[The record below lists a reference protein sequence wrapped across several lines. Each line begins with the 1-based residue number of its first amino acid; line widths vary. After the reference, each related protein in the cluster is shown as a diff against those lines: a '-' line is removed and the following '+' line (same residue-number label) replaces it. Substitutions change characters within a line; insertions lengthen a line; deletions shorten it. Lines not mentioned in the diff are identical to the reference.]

1 MKKNQ
6 KRSNL
11 GRLVLTCKNYEDLRR
26 QVQDDTE
33 LLGKEISG
41 LIGRRCIWQSPYDQ
55 EVLTNVLTTILACV
69 TELAE
74 RDGVFLRD
82 TVVEKYDA
90 WLRDGVFL
98 RDTVVEKYDAWLEL
112 YRSKNKEKDEI
123 KVKN

>member
-90 WLRDGVFL
+90 WL
-98 RDTVVEKYDAWLEL
+98 EL

-123 KVKN
+123 KVKK

>member
-11 GRLVLTCKNYEDLRR
+11 GKLVLTCKNYQDLRR

-33 LLGKEISG
+33 LL
-41 LIGRRCIWQSPYDQ
+41 SPYDQ

-74 RDGVFLRD
+74 RDGVPLRN
-82 TVVEKYDA
+82 TVI
-90 WLRDGVFL
+90 
-98 RDTVVEKYDAWLEL
+98 EKYDAWLEL
-112 YRSKNKEKDEI
+112 YRSKNKEKA
-123 KVKN
+123 

>member
-11 GRLVLTCKNYEDLRR
+11 GRLVLTCENYQDLRR

-41 LIGRRCIWQSPYDQ
+41 LIDRRCIWQSPYDQ

-69 TELAE
+69 TE
-74 RDGVFLRD
+74 VS
-82 TVVEKYDA
+82 
-90 WLRDGVFL
+90 L

-112 YRSKNKEKDEI
+112 YRSKNKENDRI
-123 KVKN
+123 KH

>member
-90 WLRDGVFL
+90 WLEV
-98 RDTVVEKYDAWLEL
+98 YS
-112 YRSKNKEKDEI
+112 SKTQEKDEI